1 MSVSYNANDR
11 SSAKNLMANFLNS
24 LVGSP
29 IGINVI
35 NSEIPENF
43 ELHNNYPNPFNSST
57 LIKFSLPRSSQTI
70 MRIYSTEGKL
80 IEELINVRFNA
91 GNYEFKLDASNY
103 SSGIYFVVLQA
114 DRFTDFVIISF
125 VK

>member
-1 MSVSYNANDR
+1 
-11 SSAKNLMANFLNS
+11 MANFLNS

-114 DRFTDFVIISF
+114 DRFTDFVRISF